1 MTPAMGHRILTSIIF
16 GLFVIGVLFTLLKNP
31 LSVLIPLV
39 ILGII
44 VYFLRKPRHRFQR
57 GGPTGDKRRPASPFT
72 ESRKPGERP
81 FALKLKTDVP
91 DIPEKQKQKNKKKQ
105 HNFRVIEGKK
115 GKTPPADNTD
125 DKHLLH

>member
-1 MTPAMGHRILTSIIF
+1 MAHRAFVIIIF
-16 GLFVIGVLFTLLKNP
+16 GLFIIGLLFTLLKNP

-57 GGPTGDKRRPASPFT
+57 GGPTADKRRQTAPYPFNK
-72 ESRKPGERP
+72 SSGHRP
-81 FALKLKTDVP
+81 FALKLKSDVP
-91 DIPEKQKQKNKKKQ
+91 DIPERQVRKNKKKQ

-115 GKTPPADNTD
+115 GKTPPVDNTD